1 MRNYSSFEEI
11 DKDLKILK
19 LQTEIDKEEIK
30 LSLDQ
35 VKEGFS
41 PLSILGS
48 TIGAV
53 LQKAVVLKAVSK
65 IVGIKKV
72 ITYSNKRR

>member
-1 MRNYSSFEEI
+1 MRVYSSFEEI

-35 VKEGFS
+35 TKDKMS
-41 PLSILGS
+41 PMSIAGS
-48 TIGAV
+48 IVGSV
-53 LQKAVVLKAVSK
+53 IQKLLVLKAVSK
-65 IVGIKKV
+65 ISGIKGIKK
-72 ITYSNKRR
+72 KE

>member
-1 MRNYSSFEEI
+1 MRRYSNFKEI

-35 VKEGFS
+35 TKDSLS
-41 PLSILGS
+41 PMSLVGS
-48 TIGAV
+48 TIGAII
-53 LQKAVVLKAVSK
+53 QKALVLKAVSK
-65 IVGIKKV
+65 IFGVKKV
-72 ITYSNKRR
+72 VTSSRKK

>member
-1 MRNYSSFEEI
+1 MRVYSSFQEI

-35 VKEGFS
+35 TKESLSAKSLFS
-41 PLSILGS
+41 NMMGS
-48 TIGAV
+48 LA
-53 LQKAVVLKAVSK
+53 QKALVLKAVSK
-65 IVGIKKV
+65 IMGVKNI
-72 ITYSNKRR
+72 ITSNRSK